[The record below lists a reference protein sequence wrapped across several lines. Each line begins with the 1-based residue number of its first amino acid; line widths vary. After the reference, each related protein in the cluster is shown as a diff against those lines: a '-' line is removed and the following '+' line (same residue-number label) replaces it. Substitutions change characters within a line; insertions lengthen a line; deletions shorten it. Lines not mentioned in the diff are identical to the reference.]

1 MTFASLST
9 VWGLTGQWR
18 PRLDEKMLE
27 PNDLVHILPPDFL
40 GVLSWANCFASIP
53 HSKVRVLLSVVLLSV
68 VLLQGLGESLA
79 EPLSAS
85 TQQVFTLVVRVP
97 CCFSEVI

>member
-27 PNDLVHILPPDFL
+27 PNDLVHILPPDLL

-53 HSKVRVLLSVVLLSV
+53 HSKVRVVI
-68 VLLQGLGESLA
+68 VLLQGLGEGLA

-85 TQQVFTLVVRVP
+85 TQQVFTVVVRVP
-97 CCFSEVI
+97 CCFLEVI

>member
-18 PRLDEKMLE
+18 PRLGEKMLE
-27 PNDLVHILPPDFL
+27 PNDIVHILPPDFL
-40 GVLSWANCFASIP
+40 GVLSLANRFASIP
-53 HSKVRVLLSVVLLSV
+53 YNKVRVVI
-68 VLLQGLGESLA
+68 VLLQGLGEGLA

-85 TQQVFTLVVRVP
+85 TQQVFTVVVRVP
-97 CCFSEVI
+97 CRFSEVI